1 MVPAWVVI
9 RQKMSLKSSDAETPS
24 DKAQLDGTQ
33 SIKREHVELGVDL
46 APRNKF
52 HLNISNPVM
61 IASGTFGY
69 DGYGRGIT
77 AEMDLGRLGGVIPK
91 TVTRLP
97 KEGNPEPRWDPLSY
111 RQGLEQGNFLFLNS
125 IGLANPGIE
134 SALAGL
140 TTEWSGYGT
149 TVLLNISGDSVSQF
163 AEMTTMTQGVPG
175 FQGIELNLSC
185 PNVENGA
192 MFGHSARLTAA
203 AVDAVR
209 KNTDL
214 PVLAKLAPNVP
225 DVTEIALA
233 AVASGADALTICN
246 TVPAMAIDLEARKPV
261 LGGIT
266 GGLSG
271 HGLRP
276 ISLALVYKTA
286 QVVDVPIIG
295 VGGIF
300 EAKHVME
307 FLMAGATAVQVGSAN
322 LVSLWSPF
330 QIVDELRDLLA
341 ASEIGRLDQVIGAA
355 Q

>member
-1 MVPAWVVI
+1 M
-9 RQKMSLKSSDAETPS
+9 MSLKSNVVGTEPIENQ
-24 DKAQLDGTQ
+24 QLD
-33 SIKREHVELGVDL
+33 LGVDL
-46 APRNKF
+46 APHNKF
-52 HLNISNPVM
+52 HLRISNPVM

-77 AEMDLGRLGGVIPK
+77 SEMDLGRLGAVIPK
-91 TVTRLP
+91 TVTWWP
-97 KEGNPEPRWDPLSY
+97 KEGNPEPRWDPPSY
-111 RQGLEQGNFLFLNS
+111 RQGMEQGDFLFLNS

-134 SALAGL
+134 AALAEL
-140 TTEWSGYGT
+140 AAEWNHYGT
-149 TVLLNISGDSVSQF
+149 TVLLSISGDSVSQF
-163 AEMTTMTQGVPG
+163 AEMATMTQGVAG
-175 FQGIELNLSC
+175 FQAIELNLSC

-192 MFGHSARLTAA
+192 MFGHSAQLTEA

-225 DVTEIALA
+225 DVTEIARA
-233 AVASGADALTICN
+233 AVDSGADALTICN
-246 TVPAMAIDLEARKPV
+246 TVPAMAIDIEARKPV
-261 LGGIT
+261 LGGVT

-276 ISLALVYKTA
+276 ISLALVYRTA

-300 EAKHVME
+300 EANHVLE
-307 FLMAGATAVQVGSAN
+307 YLMAGATAVQVGSAN

-330 QIVDELRDLLA
+330 RIVDELRDRLS
-341 ASEIGRLDQVIGAA
+341 ASGISRLDQIIGTA
-355 Q
+355 QVG

>member
-1 MVPAWVVI
+1 MAVAPTWAATP
-9 RQKMSLKSSDAETPS
+9 RMMSLKSSVAVTKPIE
-24 DKAQLDGTQ
+24 
-33 SIKREHVELGVDL
+33 KRQVELGVDL

-52 HLNISNPVM
+52 HLRLSNPVM

-77 AEMDLGRLGGVIPK
+77 PEMDLGRLGAVIPK
-91 TVTRLP
+91 TVTRQP
-97 KEGNPEPRWDPLSY
+97 REGNPEPRWDPPSY
-111 RQGLEQGNFLFLNS
+111 RQGMEQGDFLFLNS
-125 IGLANPGIE
+125 IGLTNPGIE
-134 SALAGL
+134 AALDGL
-140 TTEWSGYGT
+140 TAQWSSYGT
-149 TVLLNISGDSVSQF
+149 TVLLSISGDSVSQF
-163 AEMTTMTQGVPG
+163 AEIASMTQGAPG
-175 FQGIELNLSC
+175 FQAIELNLSC

-192 MFGHSARLTAA
+192 MFSHSAQLTGA

-233 AVASGADALTICN
+233 AVGSGADALTICN
-246 TVPAMAIDLEARKPV
+246 TVPAMAIDLQTRKPV
-261 LGGIT
+261 LGGVT

-276 ISLALVYKTA
+276 ISLALVYRTA

-307 FLMAGATAVQVGSAN
+307 YLMAGATAVQVGSAN

-330 QIVDELRDLLA
+330 RIVDELREQLA
-341 ASEIGRLDQVIGAA
+341 ASGISRIDQVTGAA
-355 Q
+355 QVG